1 MKMSR
6 TVVLMAVALTALGAS
21 ASVAAPG
28 KDTKKET
35 NRQVMDRFFALVD
48 SKAFDRLGE
57 VDAADLT
64 MVTPMGTVKGPDGH
78 GQLTRGF
85 AGAFPN
91 FKHQTTRCL
100 ESGDLISCEGKFT
113 GDNTGPMTMPDGKTM
128 PATQKH
134 VEFPY
139 AGLARIKNGKVAEL
153 HVYFDMMTFM
163 QQLGMGGPAKS
174 AAR

>member
-6 TVVLMAVALTALGAS
+6 TVLLMMATVLLTAAS
-21 ASVAAPG
+21 AAGFAAP
-28 KDTKKET
+28 KKET
-35 NRQVMDRFFALVD
+35 NRQVMDRFFQIVD
-48 SKAFDRLGE
+48 AKAFDRLPE

-64 MVTPMGTVKGPDGH
+64 MVTPLMTVKGPEGH
-78 GQLTRGF
+78 GQIVRGF

-91 FKHQTTRCL
+91 FKHNTTRCL
-100 ESGDLISCEGKFT
+100 ESGDLISCEGVFT

-153 HVYFDMMTFM
+153 HVYFDVMTFM
-163 QQLGMGGPAKS
+163 QQLGVGGPAPAKT